1 MVHVARKRLGQVS
14 SGVAVQG
21 LNARRDKALA
31 EAGFSTR
38 GYSVTTTRGAEA
50 ETLVKWM
57 LLALVLYKSGI
68 PGAGRPVSFSRLIF
82 AEVCWERKCF

>member
-1 MVHVARKRLGQVS
+1 MVHVARKRLVQVS
-14 SGVAVQG
+14 RGVTVQG

-50 ETLVKWM
+50 KMLVKWM
-57 LLALVLYKSGI
+57 VWALVLYKLGFLKHSQ
-68 PGAGRPVSFSRLIF
+68 A
-82 AEVCWERKCF
+82 

>member
-1 MVHVARKRLGQVS
+1 MVRVERKRFGQVS
-14 SGVAVQG
+14 RGVAVQS

-50 ETLVKWM
+50 EILVKWM
-57 LLALVLYKSGI
+57 VLALVLYKSGVL
-68 PGAGRPVSFSRLIF
+68 GAGRPV
-82 AEVCWERKCF
+82 V